1 VVYVALQVLLCRVC
15 GVTLAAFLTAC
26 GGGGNDGYYNQN
38 SNSGS
43 TTTPTTPSPNQEL
56 ATSVLNNVKQE
67 GKYLFGAYAL
77 NDEKLSKGYIDH
89 ALDTFAQGPL
99 KLTLDI
105 RKVDLTKY
113 SDHYR
118 DKCFIKSTTDYRACY
133 VFKGEEIKTLL
144 TGYSDWDFDITADD
158 LKNIKLSNDN
168 ISPNLQDYQ
177 SNTRIYIFENE
188 NNDKNFQDVTITGA
202 FAYPFQ
208 QSWGLEQTK
217 QKRFVLINAATS
229 DYKITTTA
237 LVQDPE
243 TGQPTEKEVTTGAMS
258 VYKDNTSIDGDLYVV
273 QGGSGFN
280 VLINDNPNVPF
291 AEPISFVVNST
302 PGNTNNATY
311 KVMANN
317 HQILSLP
324 SITSLEGS
332 RVENESPTTN
342 AQKFNGSIYL
352 EGQNI
357 FTFKQSLNG
366 TTLDFKHVIN
376 GVSIEGQSINQN
388 GTVSTTLKTPFM
400 QKFTF

>member
-1 VVYVALQVLLCRVC
+1 MKLTQGVC

-43 TTTPTTPSPNQEL
+43 TTTPTNPSPDQAL
-56 ATSVLNNVKQE
+56 ATLVLNNVKQE
-67 GKYLFGAYAL
+67 GKYLFGAYDL

-144 TGYSDWDFDITADD
+144 TGYNDWDFDITADD
-158 LKNIKLSNDN
+158 LKNIKLANDN

-258 VYKDNTSIDGDLYVV
+258 VYKDNTSIDGDLCVV

-376 GVSIEGQSINQN
+376 GISIEGQSINQN

>member
-1 VVYVALQVLLCRVC
+1 MKLTQGVC

-43 TTTPTTPSPNQEL
+43 TTTPTTPSPDQEL
-56 ATSVLNNVKQE
+56 ATLVLNNVKQE
-67 GKYLFGAYAL
+67 GKYLFGAYDL

-144 TGYSDWDFDITADD
+144 TGYNDWDFDITADD
-158 LKNIKLSNDN
+158 LKNIKLANDN

-258 VYKDNTSIDGDLYVV
+258 VYKDNTSIDDDLYVV

-324 SITSLEGS
+324 SIISLEGS

-376 GVSIEGQSINQN
+376 GLSIEGQSINQN

>member
-1 VVYVALQVLLCRVC
+1 MKLTQGVC

-43 TTTPTTPSPNQEL
+43 TTTPTTPSPDQEL
-56 ATSVLNNVKQE
+56 ATSVLNNLKQE
-67 GKYLFGAYAL
+67 GKYLFGAYDL
-77 NDEKLSKGYIDH
+77 NDEKQSKGYIDH

-105 RKVDLTKY
+105 RKVDLTKH

-144 TGYSDWDFDITADD
+144 TGYNDWDFDITADD
-158 LKNIKLSNDN
+158 LKNIKLANDN

-302 PGNTNNATY
+302 SGNTNNATY
-311 KVMANN
+311 KVKAGN
-317 HQILSLP
+317 HQVLSLP

-332 RVENESPTTN
+332 RVENEAPTTN
-342 AQKFNGSIYL
+342 TQKFNGSIYL
-352 EGQNI
+352 EGKDI
-357 FTFKQSLNG
+357 FTFKQSMNG
-366 TTLDFKHVIN
+366 TTLNFKHLIN
-376 GVSIEGQSINQN
+376 GISIEGQSTNQN
-388 GTVSTTLKTPFM
+388 GTVSTILKTPFM

>member
-1 VVYVALQVLLCRVC
+1 MKLTHGVC
-15 GVTLAAFLTAC
+15 GITLAAFLTAC
-26 GGGGNDGYYNQN
+26 GGGSGDGYYNQN
-38 SNSGS
+38 SSSGS
-43 TTTPTTPSPNQEL
+43 TTPTTPSTDQEL
-56 ATSVLNNVKQE
+56 ATSVLNSVKQE
-67 GKYLFGAYAL
+67 GKYLFGAYDI

-105 RKVDLTKY
+105 RKIDLTKY

-133 VFKGEEIKTLL
+133 VFKGEEIKSLL
-144 TGYSDWDFDITADD
+144 TGYGDWDFDITADD
-158 LKNIKLSNDN
+158 LKNIKLANDN
-168 ISPNLQDYQ
+168 ISPNLEDYQ
-177 SNTRIYIFENE
+177 SNTRIYIFQNE

-217 QKRFVLINAATS
+217 QKRFVLINSITS
-229 DYKITTTA
+229 DYKITTSTI
-237 LVQDPE
+237 VQDPE

-258 VYKDNTSIDGDLYVV
+258 VYKDNTSTDGDLYVV
-273 QGGSGFN
+273 QSGSGFN

-291 AEPISFVVNST
+291 AEPISFIVNST

-311 KVMANN
+311 KVKSSNQ
-317 HQILSLP
+317 QILSLP
-324 SITSLEGS
+324 NITSLEGS

-366 TTLDFKHVIN
+366 TTLNFKHVIN
-376 GVSIEGQSINQN
+376 GISIEGQSINQN
-388 GTVSTTLKTPFM
+388 GTVSTTLKTPFI

>member
-1 VVYVALQVLLCRVC
+1 MKLTHGVC
-15 GVTLAAFLTAC
+15 GITLAAFLTAC
-26 GGGGNDGYYNQN
+26 GGGGGDGYYNNQN
-38 SNSGS
+38 SSSGS
-43 TTTPTTPSPNQEL
+43 TTTPTTPSTDQEL
-56 ATSVLNNVKQE
+56 ATSVLNSVKQE
-67 GKYLFGAYAL
+67 GKYLFGAYDL

-133 VFKGEEIKTLL
+133 VFKGEEIKSLL

-158 LKNIKLSNDN
+158 LKNIKLANDN
-168 ISPNLQDYQ
+168 TSPNLEDYQ
-177 SNTRIYIFENE
+177 SNTRIYIFQNE

-217 QKRFVLINAATS
+217 QKRFVLINSTTS
-229 DYKITTTA
+229 DYKITTSNI
-237 LVQDPE
+237 VQDPD
-243 TGQPTEKEVTTGAMS
+243 TAQPTEKEVTTGAMS
-258 VYKDNTSIDGDLYVV
+258 VYKDSTSTDGDLYVV

-291 AEPISFVVNST
+291 AEPISFIVNST

-311 KVMANN
+311 QVKLSGNQV
-317 HQILSLP
+317 LSLP
-324 SITSLEGS
+324 SITGIEGS
-332 RVENESPTTN
+332 RVENQSPTTN

-352 EGQNI
+352 EGPNI
-357 FTFKQSLNG
+357 FTFKQSPNG
-366 TTLDFKHVIN
+366 TTLNFKHVIN
-376 GVSIEGQSINQN
+376 GISIEGQSTNQN

>member
-1 VVYVALQVLLCRVC
+1 MKLTHGVC

-26 GGGGNDGYYNQN
+26 GGGGGDGYYNQN
-38 SNSGS
+38 SSS
-43 TTTPTTPSPNQEL
+43 SSTTPTTPSTDQEL
-56 ATSVLNNVKQE
+56 ATSVLNSVKQE
-67 GKYLFGAYAL
+67 GKYLFGAYDL

-133 VFKGEEIKTLL
+133 VFKGEEIKSLL
-144 TGYSDWDFDITADD
+144 TGYGDWDFDITADD
-158 LKNIKLSNDN
+158 LKNIKLANDN
-168 ISPNLQDYQ
+168 ISPNLEDYQ
-177 SNTRIYIFENE
+177 SNTRIYIFQNE

-217 QKRFVLINAATS
+217 QKRFILINSTTS
-229 DYKITTTA
+229 DYKITTSTI
-237 LVQDPE
+237 VQDPE

-258 VYKDNTSIDGDLYVV
+258 VYKDNTSTDGDLYVV
-273 QGGSGFN
+273 QSGSGFN

-291 AEPISFVVNST
+291 AEPISFIVNST
-302 PGNTNNATY
+302 PGNTNNAIY
-311 KVMANN
+311 QVKLNGSQV
-317 HQILSLP
+317 LSLP

-366 TTLDFKHVIN
+366 TTLNFKHVIN
-376 GVSIEGQSINQN
+376 GISIEGQSINQN

>member
-1 VVYVALQVLLCRVC
+1 MKLTHGVC
-15 GVTLAAFLTAC
+15 GITLAAFLTAC
-26 GGGGNDGYYNQN
+26 GGGGGDGYYNQN

-43 TTTPTTPSPNQEL
+43 TTPTTPSTDQEL
-56 ATSVLNNVKQE
+56 ATSVLNSVKQE
-67 GKYLFGAYAL
+67 GKYLFGAYDL

-144 TGYSDWDFDITADD
+144 SGYNDWDFDITADD
-158 LKNIKLSNDN
+158 LKNIKLASDN
-168 ISPNLQDYQ
+168 TSPNLEDYQ

-217 QKRFVLINAATS
+217 QKRFVLINSTTS
-229 DYKITTTA
+229 DYKITTTT

-258 VYKDNTSIDGDLYVV
+258 VYKDNTSTDGDLYVV

-280 VLINDNPNVPF
+280 VLINDNSNVPF

-302 PGNTNNATY
+302 AGNSNNATY
-311 KVMANN
+311 KVSQSGN
-317 HQILSLP
+317 QILSLP
-324 SITSLEGS
+324 NISSLEGS
-332 RVENESPTTN
+332 RVENEAPTTN
-342 AQKFNGSIYL
+342 TQKFNGSIYL
-352 EGQNI
+352 EGKDI
-357 FTFKQSLNG
+357 FTFKQSMNG
-366 TTLDFKHVIN
+366 TTLNFKHLIN
-376 GVSIEGQSINQN
+376 GISIEGQSTNQN
-388 GTVSTTLKTPFM
+388 GTVSTKLKKPFE
-400 QKFTF
+400 QTFTF

>member
-1 VVYVALQVLLCRVC
+1 MGIIMKLTQGVC

-38 SNSGS
+38 SNSSS
-43 TTTPTTPSPNQEL
+43 TTTPTTPSPDQEL

-67 GKYLFGAYAL
+67 GKYLFGAYDL

-105 RKVDLTKY
+105 RKVDLTQY

-144 TGYSDWDFDITADD
+144 TGYNDWDFDITADD
-158 LKNIKLSNDN
+158 LKNIKLANDN

-258 VYKDNTSIDGDLYVV
+258 VYKDNTSIDGDLY
-273 QGGSGFN
+273 
-280 VLINDNPNVPF
+280 
-291 AEPISFVVNST
+291 
-302 PGNTNNATY
+302 
-311 KVMANN
+311 
-317 HQILSLP
+317 
-324 SITSLEGS
+324 
-332 RVENESPTTN
+332 
-342 AQKFNGSIYL
+342 
-352 EGQNI
+352 
-357 FTFKQSLNG
+357 
-366 TTLDFKHVIN
+366 
-376 GVSIEGQSINQN
+376 
-388 GTVSTTLKTPFM
+388 
-400 QKFTF
+400 

>member
-1 VVYVALQVLLCRVC
+1 MKLTQGVC

-43 TTTPTTPSPNQEL
+43 ITTPTTPSPDQEL

-67 GKYLFGAYAL
+67 GKYLFGAYDL
-77 NDEKLSKGYIDH
+77 NDEKQSKGYIDH

-144 TGYSDWDFDITADD
+144 TGYNDWDFDITADD

-208 QSWGLEQTK
+208 QSWGLEQIK
-217 QKRFVLINAATS
+217 QKRFILINAATS

-237 LVQDPE
+237 LVQDPG

-376 GVSIEGQSINQN
+376 GISIEGQSINQN

-400 QKFTF
+400 QNFTF

>member
-1 VVYVALQVLLCRVC
+1 MGIIMKLTQGVC

-352 EGQNI
+352 KGQNI

>member
-1 VVYVALQVLLCRVC
+1 MKLTQGVC

-38 SNSGS
+38 SSSGS
-43 TTTPTTPSPNQEL
+43 TTTPTAPSTDQEL
-56 ATSVLNNVKQE
+56 ATSVLNSVKQE
-67 GKYLFGAYAL
+67 GKYLFGAYDL

-133 VFKGEEIKTLL
+133 VFKGEEIKSLL
-144 TGYSDWDFDITADD
+144 TGYSDWDFDITAED
-158 LKNIKLSNDN
+158 LKNIKLANDN
-168 ISPNLQDYQ
+168 TSPNLEDYQ
-177 SNTRIYIFENE
+177 SNTRIYIFQNE

-217 QKRFVLINAATS
+217 QKRFVLINSTTS
-229 DYKITTTA
+229 DYKITTSTI
-237 LVQDPE
+237 VQDPD
-243 TGQPTEKEVTTGAMS
+243 TAQPTEKEVTTGAMS
-258 VYKDNTSIDGDLYVV
+258 VYKDNTSTDGDLYVV
-273 QGGSGFN
+273 QSGSGFN

-291 AEPISFVVNST
+291 AEPISFIVNST

-311 KVMANN
+311 QVKLSGSQV
-317 HQILSLP
+317 LSLP
-324 SITSLEGS
+324 SITGIEGS
-332 RVENESPTTN
+332 RVENQSPTTN

-352 EGQNI
+352 EGPNI
-357 FTFKQSLNG
+357 FTFKQSPNG
-366 TTLDFKHVIN
+366 TTLNFKHVIN
-376 GVSIEGQSINQN
+376 GISIEGQSINQN
-388 GTVSTTLKTPFM
+388 GTISTTLKTPFM

>member
-1 VVYVALQVLLCRVC
+1 MWSYFGCFFDSLWWGWQ
-15 GVTLAAFLTAC
+15 
-26 GGGGNDGYYNQN
+26 DGYYNQN

>member
-1 VVYVALQVLLCRVC
+1 MKLTHGVC
-15 GVTLAAFLTAC
+15 GITLAAFLTAC
-26 GGGGNDGYYNQN
+26 GGGGGDGYYNQN
-38 SNSGS
+38 SSSGS
-43 TTTPTTPSPNQEL
+43 TTTPTTPSTDQEL
-56 ATSVLNNVKQE
+56 ATSVLNSVKQE
-67 GKYLFGAYAL
+67 GKYLFGAYDL

-105 RKVDLTKY
+105 LKVDLTKY

-133 VFKGEEIKTLL
+133 VFKGEEIKSLL
-144 TGYSDWDFDITADD
+144 TGYSNWDFDITADD
-158 LKNIKLSNDN
+158 LKNIKLANDN
-168 ISPNLQDYQ
+168 TSPNLEDYQ
-177 SNTRIYIFENE
+177 SNTRIYIFQNE

-217 QKRFVLINAATS
+217 QKRFVLINSTTS
-229 DYKITTTA
+229 DYKITTSTI
-237 LVQDPE
+237 VQDPD
-243 TGQPTEKEVTTGAMS
+243 TGQPIEKEVTTGAMS
-258 VYKDNTSIDGDLYVV
+258 VYKDNTSTDGDLYVV
-273 QGGSGFN
+273 QSGSGFN

-291 AEPISFVVNST
+291 AEPISFIVNST

-311 KVMANN
+311 QVKLSGSQV
-317 HQILSLP
+317 LSLP
-324 SITSLEGS
+324 SITGIEGS
-332 RVENESPTTN
+332 RVENQSPTTN

-352 EGQNI
+352 EGPNI
-357 FTFKQSLNG
+357 FTFKQSPNG
-366 TTLDFKHVIN
+366 TTLNFKHVIN
-376 GVSIEGQSINQN
+376 GISIEGQSINQN

>member
-1 VVYVALQVLLCRVC
+1 MKLTHGVC
-15 GVTLAAFLTAC
+15 GITLAAFLTAC
-26 GGGGNDGYYNQN
+26 GGGGDDGYYNQN
-38 SNSGS
+38 SSSGS
-43 TTTPTTPSPNQEL
+43 TTTPTTPSTDQEL
-56 ATSVLNNVKQE
+56 ATSVLNSVKQE
-67 GKYLFGAYAL
+67 GKYLFGAYDL

-133 VFKGEEIKTLL
+133 VFKGEEIKSLL

-158 LKNIKLSNDN
+158 LKNIKLANDN
-168 ISPNLQDYQ
+168 TSPNLVDYQ
-177 SNTRIYIFENE
+177 SNTRIYIFQNE

-217 QKRFVLINAATS
+217 QKRFVLINSTTS
-229 DYKITTTA
+229 DYKITTSTI
-237 LVQDPE
+237 VQDPD

-258 VYKDNTSIDGDLYVV
+258 VYKDTTSTDGDLYVV
-273 QGGSGFN
+273 QSGSGFN

-291 AEPISFVVNST
+291 AEPISFIMNST

-311 KVMANN
+311 QVKLSGSQV
-317 HQILSLP
+317 LSLP
-324 SITSLEGS
+324 SITGIEGS
-332 RVENESPTTN
+332 RVENQSPTTN

-352 EGQNI
+352 EGPNI
-357 FTFKQSLNG
+357 FTFKQSPNG
-366 TTLDFKHVIN
+366 TTLNFKHVIN
-376 GVSIEGQSINQN
+376 GISIEGQSFNQN

>member
-1 VVYVALQVLLCRVC
+1 MKLTQGVC

-43 TTTPTTPSPNQEL
+43 TTTPTTPSPDQEL
-56 ATSVLNNVKQE
+56 ATLVLNNVKQE
-67 GKYLFGAYAL
+67 GKYLFGAYDL
-77 NDEKLSKGYIDH
+77 NDEKQAKGYIDH

-144 TGYSDWDFDITADD
+144 TGYNDWDFDITADD
-158 LKNIKLSNDN
+158 LKNIKLANDN

-280 VLINDNPNVPF
+280 VLINDNSNVPF
-291 AEPISFVVNST
+291 AEPISFIVNST
-302 PGNTNNATY
+302 AGNTNNATY
-311 KVMANN
+311 KVSQSGN
-317 HQILSLP
+317 QILSLP
-324 SITSLEGS
+324 NISSLEGS
-332 RVENESPTTN
+332 RVENEAPTTN
-342 AQKFNGSIYL
+342 TQKFNGSIYL
-352 EGQNI
+352 EGKDI
-357 FTFKQSLNG
+357 FTFKQSMNG
-366 TTLDFKHVIN
+366 TTLKFKHLIN
-376 GVSIEGQSINQN
+376 GISIEGQSTNQN
-388 GTVSTTLKTPFM
+388 GTVSTKLKKPFE
-400 QKFTF
+400 QTFTF

>member
-1 VVYVALQVLLCRVC
+1 MGIIMKLTQGVC

-311 KVMANN
+311 KVMTNN

>member
-1 VVYVALQVLLCRVC
+1 MKLTQGVC

-352 EGQNI
+352 KGQNI

>member
-1 VVYVALQVLLCRVC
+1 MKLTQGVC

-43 TTTPTTPSPNQEL
+43 TTTPTTPSPDQEL
-56 ATSVLNNVKQE
+56 ATLVLNNVKQE
-67 GKYLFGAYAL
+67 GKYLFGAYDL

-217 QKRFVLINAATS
+217 QKRFILINAATS

-366 TTLDFKHVIN
+366 TTLGFKHVIN
-376 GVSIEGQSINQN
+376 GVRIEGQSINQN

>member
-1 VVYVALQVLLCRVC
+1 MKLTQGVC

-43 TTTPTTPSPNQEL
+43 TTTPTTPSPDQEL

-67 GKYLFGAYAL
+67 GKYLFGAYDL
-77 NDEKLSKGYIDH
+77 NDEKQSKGYIDH

-376 GVSIEGQSINQN
+376 GISIEGQSINQN

-400 QKFTF
+400 QNFTF

>member
-1 VVYVALQVLLCRVC
+1 MKLTQGVC

-38 SNSGS
+38 SNSSS
-43 TTTPTTPSPNQEL
+43 TTTPTTPSPDQEL

-67 GKYLFGAYAL
+67 GKYLFGAYDL

-105 RKVDLTKY
+105 RKVDLTQY

-144 TGYSDWDFDITADD
+144 TGYNDWDFDITADD
-158 LKNIKLSNDN
+158 LKNIKLANDN

-258 VYKDNTSIDGDLYVV
+258 VYKDNTSIDGDLCVV

-352 EGQNI
+352 EGPNI

>member
-1 VVYVALQVLLCRVC
+1 MKLTHGVC
-15 GVTLAAFLTAC
+15 GITLAAFLTAC
-26 GGGGNDGYYNQN
+26 GGGGDDGYYNQN
-38 SNSGS
+38 SSSGS
-43 TTTPTTPSPNQEL
+43 TTTPTTPSTDQEL
-56 ATSVLNNVKQE
+56 ATSVLNSVKQE
-67 GKYLFGAYAL
+67 GKYLFGAYDL

-133 VFKGEEIKTLL
+133 VFKGEEIKSLL

-158 LKNIKLSNDN
+158 LKNIKLANDN
-168 ISPNLQDYQ
+168 TSPNLEDYQ
-177 SNTRIYIFENE
+177 SNTRIYIFQNE

-202 FAYPFQ
+202 FVYPFQ

-217 QKRFVLINAATS
+217 QKRFVLINSTTS
-229 DYKITTTA
+229 DYKITTSTI
-237 LVQDPE
+237 VQDPD

-258 VYKDNTSIDGDLYVV
+258 VYKDNTSTDGDLYVV
-273 QGGSGFN
+273 QSGSGFN

-291 AEPISFVVNST
+291 AEPISFIVNST
-302 PGNTNNATY
+302 SGNTNNATY
-311 KVMANN
+311 QVKLSGSQV
-317 HQILSLP
+317 LSLP
-324 SITSLEGS
+324 SITGIEGS
-332 RVENESPTTN
+332 RIENQSPTTN
-342 AQKFNGSIYL
+342 TQKFNGSIYL
-352 EGQNI
+352 EGPNI
-357 FTFKQSLNG
+357 FTFKQSPNG
-366 TTLDFKHVIN
+366 TTLNFKHVIN
-376 GVSIEGQSINQN
+376 SISIEGQSINQN

>member
-1 VVYVALQVLLCRVC
+1 MKLTQGVC

-243 TGQPTEKEVTTGAMS
+243 TAQPTEKEVTTGAMS

-291 AEPISFVVNST
+291 AEPISFVVNSN

>member
-1 VVYVALQVLLCRVC
+1 MKLTQGVC

-38 SNSGS
+38 SNSSS
-43 TTTPTTPSPNQEL
+43 TTTPTTPSPDQEL

-67 GKYLFGAYAL
+67 GKYLFGAYDL

-105 RKVDLTKY
+105 RKVDLTQY

-144 TGYSDWDFDITADD
+144 NGYNDWDFDITADD
-158 LKNIKLSNDN
+158 LKNIKLANDN

-352 EGQNI
+352 EGPNI

>member
-1 VVYVALQVLLCRVC
+1 MKLTHRVC
-15 GVTLAAFLTAC
+15 GITLAAFLTAC
-26 GGGGNDGYYNQN
+26 GGGSGDGYYNQN
-38 SNSGS
+38 SSSGS
-43 TTTPTTPSPNQEL
+43 TTPTTPSTDQEL
-56 ATSVLNNVKQE
+56 ATSVLNSVKQE
-67 GKYLFGAYAL
+67 GKYLFGAYDI

-105 RKVDLTKY
+105 RKIDLTKY

-133 VFKGEEIKTLL
+133 VFKGEEIKSLL
-144 TGYSDWDFDITADD
+144 TGYGDWDFDITADD
-158 LKNIKLSNDN
+158 LKNIKLANDN
-168 ISPNLQDYQ
+168 ISPNLEDYQ
-177 SNTRIYIFENE
+177 SNTRIYIFQNE

-217 QKRFVLINAATS
+217 QKRFVLINSTTS
-229 DYKITTTA
+229 DYKITTSTI
-237 LVQDPE
+237 VQDPE

-258 VYKDNTSIDGDLYVV
+258 VYKDNTSTDGDLYVV
-273 QGGSGFN
+273 QSGSGFN

-291 AEPISFVVNST
+291 AEPISFIVNST

-311 KVMANN
+311 KVKSSNQ
-317 HQILSLP
+317 QILSLP
-324 SITSLEGS
+324 NITSLEGS

-366 TTLDFKHVIN
+366 TTLNFKHVIN
-376 GVSIEGQSINQN
+376 GISIEGQSINQN

>member
-1 VVYVALQVLLCRVC
+1 MGIIMKLTQGVC

-38 SNSGS
+38 SSSGS
-43 TTTPTTPSPNQEL
+43 TTTPTAPSTDQEL
-56 ATSVLNNVKQE
+56 ATSVLNSVKQE
-67 GKYLFGAYAL
+67 GKYLFGAYDL

-133 VFKGEEIKTLL
+133 VFKGEEIKSLL
-144 TGYSDWDFDITADD
+144 TGYSDWDFDITAED
-158 LKNIKLSNDN
+158 LKNIKLANDN
-168 ISPNLQDYQ
+168 TSPNLEDYQ
-177 SNTRIYIFENE
+177 SNTRIYIFQNE

-217 QKRFVLINAATS
+217 QKRFVLINSTTS
-229 DYKITTTA
+229 DYKITTSTI
-237 LVQDPE
+237 VQDPD
-243 TGQPTEKEVTTGAMS
+243 TAQPTEKEVTTGAMS
-258 VYKDNTSIDGDLYVV
+258 VYKDNTSTDGDLYVV
-273 QGGSGFN
+273 QSGSGFN

-291 AEPISFVVNST
+291 AEPISFIVNST

-311 KVMANN
+311 QVKLSGSQV
-317 HQILSLP
+317 LSLP
-324 SITSLEGS
+324 SITGIEES
-332 RVENESPTTN
+332 RVENQSPTTN

-352 EGQNI
+352 EGPNI
-357 FTFKQSLNG
+357 FTFKQSPNG
-366 TTLDFKHVIN
+366 TTLNFKHVIN
-376 GVSIEGQSINQN
+376 GISIEGQSINQN
-388 GTVSTTLKTPFM
+388 GTISTTLKTPFM

>member
-1 VVYVALQVLLCRVC
+1 MGIIMKLTQGVC

-38 SNSGS
+38 SNSSS
-43 TTTPTTPSPNQEL
+43 TTTPTTPSPDQEL

-67 GKYLFGAYAL
+67 GKYLFGAYDL

-105 RKVDLTKY
+105 RKVDLTQY

-144 TGYSDWDFDITADD
+144 NGYNDWDFDITADD
-158 LKNIKLSNDN
+158 LKNIKLANDN

-352 EGQNI
+352 EGPNI

>member
-1 VVYVALQVLLCRVC
+1 MKLTHGVC

-26 GGGGNDGYYNQN
+26 GGGGSDGYYNQN

-43 TTTPTTPSPNQEL
+43 TTTPTTPSTDQEL
-56 ATSVLNNVKQE
+56 ATSVLNSVKQE
-67 GKYLFGAYAL
+67 GKYLFGAYDL

-133 VFKGEEIKTLL
+133 VFKGDEIKTLL
-144 TGYSDWDFDITADD
+144 SGYNDWDFDITADD
-158 LKNIKLSNDN
+158 LKNIKLASDN
-168 ISPNLQDYQ
+168 ISPNLEDYQ

-188 NNDKNFQDVTITGA
+188 NNDKNFQEVTITGA

-217 QKRFVLINAATS
+217 QKRFVLINSTTS
-229 DYKITTTA
+229 DYKITTTTI
-237 LVQDPE
+237 VQDPE

-258 VYKDNTSIDGDLYVV
+258 VYKDNTSTDGDLYVV

-280 VLINDNPNVPF
+280 VLINDNSNVPF

-302 PGNTNNATY
+302 AGNTNNATY
-311 KVMANN
+311 KVSQSGN
-317 HQILSLP
+317 QILSLP
-324 SITSLEGS
+324 NISSLEGS
-332 RVENESPTTN
+332 RVENEAPTINT
-342 AQKFNGSIYL
+342 QKFNGSIYL
-352 EGQNI
+352 EGKDI
-357 FTFKQSLNG
+357 FTFKQSMNG
-366 TTLDFKHVIN
+366 TTLNFKHLIN
-376 GVSIEGQSINQN
+376 GISIEGQSINQN

>member
-1 VVYVALQVLLCRVC
+1 MKLTQGVC

-26 GGGGNDGYYNQN
+26 GGGSNDGYYNQN
-38 SNSGS
+38 SSSGS
-43 TTTPTTPSPNQEL
+43 TTTPTAPSTDQEL
-56 ATSVLNNVKQE
+56 ATSVLNSVKQE
-67 GKYLFGAYAL
+67 GKYLFGAYDL

-133 VFKGEEIKTLL
+133 VFKGEEIKSLL
-144 TGYSDWDFDITADD
+144 TGYSDWDFDITAED
-158 LKNIKLSNDN
+158 LKNIKLANDN
-168 ISPNLQDYQ
+168 TSPNLEDYQ
-177 SNTRIYIFENE
+177 SNTRIYIFQNE

-217 QKRFVLINAATS
+217 QKRFVLINSTTS
-229 DYKITTTA
+229 DYKITTSTI
-237 LVQDPE
+237 VQDPD
-243 TGQPTEKEVTTGAMS
+243 TAQPTEKEVTTGAMS
-258 VYKDNTSIDGDLYVV
+258 VYKDNTSTDGDLYVV
-273 QGGSGFN
+273 QSGSGFN

-291 AEPISFVVNST
+291 AEPISLIVNST

-311 KVMANN
+311 QVKLSGSQV
-317 HQILSLP
+317 LSLP
-324 SITSLEGS
+324 SITGIEGS
-332 RVENESPTTN
+332 RVENQSPTTN

-352 EGQNI
+352 EGPNI
-357 FTFKQSLNG
+357 FTFKQSPNG
-366 TTLDFKHVIN
+366 TTLNFKHVIN
-376 GVSIEGQSINQN
+376 GISIEGQSINQN
-388 GTVSTTLKTPFM
+388 GTISTTLKTPFM

>member
-1 VVYVALQVLLCRVC
+1 MKLTQGVC

-43 TTTPTTPSPNQEL
+43 TTTPTTPSPDQEL
-56 ATSVLNNVKQE
+56 ATLVLNNVKQE
-67 GKYLFGAYAL
+67 GKYLFGAYDL

-144 TGYSDWDFDITADD
+144 TGYNDWDFDITADD
-158 LKNIKLSNDN
+158 LKNIKLANDN

-208 QSWGLEQTK
+208 QLWGLEQTK

-258 VYKDNTSIDGDLYVV
+258 VYKDNTSIDGDLCVV

-376 GVSIEGQSINQN
+376 GISIEGQSINQN

>member
-1 VVYVALQVLLCRVC
+1 MKLTHGVC

-26 GGGGNDGYYNQN
+26 GGGGSDGYYNQN

-43 TTTPTTPSPNQEL
+43 TTTPTTPSTDQEL
-56 ATSVLNNVKQE
+56 ATSVLNSVKQE
-67 GKYLFGAYAL
+67 GKYLFGAYDL

-144 TGYSDWDFDITADD
+144 SGYNDWDFDITADD
-158 LKNIKLSNDN
+158 LKNIKLASDN
-168 ISPNLQDYQ
+168 ISPNLEDYQ

-217 QKRFVLINAATS
+217 QKRFVLINSTTS
-229 DYKITTTA
+229 DYKITTTTI
-237 LVQDPE
+237 VQDPE
-243 TGQPTEKEVTTGAMS
+243 TGQATEKEVTTGAMS
-258 VYKDNTSIDGDLYVV
+258 VYKDNTSTDGDLYVV

-280 VLINDNPNVPF
+280 VLINDNSNVPF

-311 KVMANN
+311 KVSQSGN
-317 HQILSLP
+317 QILSLP
-324 SITSLEGS
+324 NISSLEGS
-332 RVENESPTTN
+332 RVENEAPTSNT
-342 AQKFNGSIYL
+342 QKFNGSIYL
-352 EGQNI
+352 EGKDI
-357 FTFKQSLNG
+357 FTFKQSMNG
-366 TTLDFKHVIN
+366 TSLNFKHLIN
-376 GVSIEGQSINQN
+376 GISIEGQSTNQN
-388 GTVSTTLKTPFM
+388 GTVSTKLKKPFE
-400 QKFTF
+400 QTFTF

>member
-1 VVYVALQVLLCRVC
+1 MKLTHGVC
-15 GVTLAAFLTAC
+15 GITLAAFLTAC
-26 GGGGNDGYYNQN
+26 GGGGGDGYYNQN

-43 TTTPTTPSPNQEL
+43 TPTTPSTDQEL
-56 ATSVLNNVKQE
+56 TTSVLNSVKQE
-67 GKYLFGAYAL
+67 GKYLFGAYDL

-118 DKCFIKSTTDYRACY
+118 EKCFLKSTTDYRACY

-144 TGYSDWDFDITADD
+144 SGYNDWDFDITADD
-158 LKNIKLSNDN
+158 LKNIKLASDN
-168 ISPNLQDYQ
+168 TSPNLEDYQ
-177 SNTRIYIFENE
+177 SNTRIYIFQNE

-217 QKRFVLINAATS
+217 QKRFVLINSTTS
-229 DYKITTTA
+229 DYKITTTTI
-237 LVQDPE
+237 VQDPE

-258 VYKDNTSIDGDLYVV
+258 VYKDNTSTDGDLYVV

-280 VLINDNPNVPF
+280 VLINDNSNVPF
-291 AEPISFVVNST
+291 AEPISFVVNSIA
-302 PGNTNNATY
+302 GNTNNATY
-311 KVMANN
+311 KVSQSGN
-317 HQILSLP
+317 QILSLP
-324 SITSLEGS
+324 NISSLEGS
-332 RVENESPTTN
+332 RVENEAPTTN
-342 AQKFNGSIYL
+342 TQKFNGSIYL
-352 EGQNI
+352 EGKDI
-357 FTFKQSLNG
+357 FTFKQSMNG
-366 TTLDFKHVIN
+366 TTLNFKHLIN
-376 GVSIEGQSINQN
+376 GISIEGQSINQN